1 MSWSLMA
8 GLGLALLSTGA
19 LNWGFFAQHG
29 ATGEIALLT
38 VRRPLRSLGLLL
50 RHPRW
55 LRGFAVGLLGWA
67 LYVAA
72 LALAPLS
79 LVQAVSAGG
88 IGLLALLVSRE
99 GGIKLARRERVG
111 VSVAVL
117 GLALLALSITGAST
131 HGSSGSTSLVVA
143 WLVGSATIA
152 AVLVGPAASLLAGGA
167 GFGLAAGALYAAG
180 DVGTKAALAGGN
192 ARLFLVGGV
201 LACHGLAFVAFQ
213 LGLQRGSV
221 LASAGLASLCTNALP
236 ILAGTTVF
244 GEGLPSGPRGVARLL
259 AFASVVVGAAL
270 LAKGR
275 TEQPGQLEPE
285 RRALVRDA
293 MEANP
298 ATVRLDDLE
307 RYDRSV
313 LSWLA

>member
-1 MSWSLMA
+1 M
-8 GLGLALLSTGA
+8 
-19 LNWGFFAQHG
+19 
-29 ATGEIALLT
+29 
-38 VRRPLRSLGLLL
+38 
-50 RHPRW
+50 
-55 LRGFAVGLLGWA
+55 
-67 LYVAA
+67 
-72 LALAPLS
+72 
-79 LVQAVSAGG
+79 
-88 IGLLALLVSRE
+88 
-99 GGIKLARRERVG
+99 
-111 VSVAVL
+111 
-117 GLALLALSITGAST
+117 
-131 HGSSGSTSLVVA
+131 
-143 WLVGSATIA
+143 
-152 AVLVGPAASLLAGGA
+152 
-167 GFGLAAGALYAAG
+167 
-180 DVGTKAALAGGN
+180 
-192 ARLFLVGGV
+192 GGV

-293 MEANP
+293 IEANP
-298 ATVRLDDLE
+298 ATVRLDELE